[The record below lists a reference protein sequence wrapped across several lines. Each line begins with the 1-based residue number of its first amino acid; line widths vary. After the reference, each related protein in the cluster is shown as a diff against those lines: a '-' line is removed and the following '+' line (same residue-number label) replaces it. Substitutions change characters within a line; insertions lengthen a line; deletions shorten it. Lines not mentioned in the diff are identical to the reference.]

1 MDAHEKTY
9 KVLSELGYDVEF
21 DTYTGKNKKY
31 ITYFEILEK
40 EDAQSEDMEEIIGHH
55 FQVDIFSDEDP
66 TEIKN
71 KVVKALKKNEFYSIT
86 CQDLYERENKVF
98 HKAIDC
104 YYAEYKD

>member
-1 MDAHEKTY
+1 MDTHEIIY

-21 DTYTGKNKKY
+21 DTYTGNNSTY
-31 ITYFEILEK
+31 ITYFEVLEK
-40 EDAQSEDMEEIIGHH
+40 VDSGSDDYDEIIGHH
-55 FQVDIFSDEDP
+55 FQVDVFSKDDP

-71 KVVKALKKNEFYSIT
+71 KVVQALKNNEFYSIT
-86 CQDLYERENKVF
+86 IQDLYERENKIF